1 MKFDE
6 DDMNQIGEF
15 IKLAQG
21 LQPLAD
27 NIAETINSYGPAIYS
42 VMEKLYLGTA
52 TLRIKTYEK
61 YREKFGHDEALELT
75 MLDAHFFTA
84 IASKTQSK
92 GN

>member
-27 NIAETINSYGPAIYS
+27 NIAETIN
-42 VMEKLYLGTA
+42 
-52 TLRIKTYEK
+52 
-61 YREKFGHDEALELT
+61 
-75 MLDAHFFTA
+75 
-84 IASKTQSK
+84 
-92 GN
+92 

>member
-6 DDMNQIGEF
+6 DDTNQIGEF

-27 NIAETINSYGPAIYS
+27 NIAETIYS
-42 VMEKLYLGTA
+42 VMEKMYLGTA

-61 YREKFGHDEALELT
+61 YREKFGHDDALELT
-75 MLDAHFFTA
+75 MLDAQFFIA
-84 IASKTQSK
+84 IASKIQSK